1 MKIDFKALLIGL
13 LLGACV
19 PLSLGQ
25 RAAEPAQK
33 LDADYRYQISAVS
46 RPPGGYTIFILDHE
60 TKKVY
65 SQRVD
70 GEWPGGMDVKRLTGP
85 R

>member
-1 MKIDFKALLIGL
+1 MKIDVKALLIGL
-13 LLGACV
+13 LLGVCV

-33 LDADYRYQISAVS
+33 LDADYRYQISAV
-46 RPPGGYTIFILDHE
+46 GGTNGGFTIFILDHE

-65 SQRVD
+65 SRPMD
-70 GEWPGGMDVKRLTGP
+70 APWPGGVDVKRLASGQ
-85 R
+85 